1 MLSLRDMFN
10 KVCVEETALPMQD
23 AILAAATQNFERDVS
38 EGLVEAHE
46 KEELFP
52 LYLKEAESVIK
63 TTKQNYRPELPN
75 IDHITLKT

>member
-1 MLSLRDMFN
+1 MSMRDMFE
-10 KVCVEETALPMQD
+10 KVNIEEKTPTLAD
-23 AILAAATQNFERDVS
+23 AILAAATQNFARDVS

-75 IDHITLKT
+75 IDHITLKA